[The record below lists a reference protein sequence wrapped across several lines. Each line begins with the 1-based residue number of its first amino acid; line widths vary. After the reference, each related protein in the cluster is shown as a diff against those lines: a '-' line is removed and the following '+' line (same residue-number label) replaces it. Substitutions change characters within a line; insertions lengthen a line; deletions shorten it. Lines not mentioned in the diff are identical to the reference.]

1 MKPEMKIKLQSSYI
15 CGLVRFLNEVEI
27 CRGDRMRAGQNILNK
42 EGFNECKCISIN
54 FHTGSS
60 VKIIYEEKERD
71 FSEFRQIKGT
81 NVWII

>member
-1 MKPEMKIKLQSSYI
+1 MKIKLRSCYI
-15 CGLVRFLNEVEI
+15 CGLVRFCNEVEN
-27 CRGDRMRAGQNILNK
+27 CGGDRARAAQNILNQ
-42 EGFNECKCISIN
+42 EGLEKCKYISIN

-60 VKIIYEEKERD
+60 VRIIYEEKERD

>member
-15 CGLVRFLNEVEI
+15 CGSVRFLNEVEN
-27 CRGDRMRAGQNILNK
+27 CRGDRTRAGQNILNE
-42 EGFNECKCISIN
+42 EGLNECKCIGVN

-60 VKIIYEEKERD
+60 VRIIYEEKERD
-71 FSEFRQIKGT
+71 FSEFRQIRGT

>member
-1 MKPEMKIKLQSSYI
+1 
-15 CGLVRFLNEVEI
+15 
-27 CRGDRMRAGQNILNK
+27 MRAGQNILNK

-71 FSEFRQIKGT
+71 FSEFRQIKGA